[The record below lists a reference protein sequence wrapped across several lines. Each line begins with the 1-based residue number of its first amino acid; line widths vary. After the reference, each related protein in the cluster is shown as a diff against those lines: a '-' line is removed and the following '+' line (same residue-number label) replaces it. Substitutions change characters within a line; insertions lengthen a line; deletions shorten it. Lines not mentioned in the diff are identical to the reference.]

1 MTRGIEVI
9 RSAAFAVWFYAVTLV
24 FCLAGIPIRLFARP
38 LALPLAR
45 YWART
50 VLAGLPPICDI
61 HVRVSG
67 HERIPRHGP
76 ALLAGQHQS
85 EFDTLV
91 WMAVL
96 ERPCYV
102 MKQELT
108 RIPLFGPLLVP
119 AGMIPVD
126 RSGGAPAMRG
136 LLSATAQAAKHDRQI
151 VIFPEGT
158 RVPYGQTVALQP
170 GVAAIATRTGQPTFP
185 IATDSGRC
193 WPRAL
198 LGKRA
203 GTIHIAI
210 GPPIAQPCR
219 RETMLSAVQNYWTS
233 MAAGGFEPVDK
244 SVDVPLRQTY
254 ASASRNR

>member
-1 MTRGIEVI
+1 MMRCIEVL
-9 RSAAFAVWFYAVTLV
+9 RSAAFAAWFYAVTFL
-24 FCLAGIPIRLFARP
+24 FCLAGIPIRLFARH
-38 LALPLAR
+38 LALPLAK

-50 VLAGLPPICDI
+50 VLAGLPPICNI
-61 HVRVSG
+61 NVRVAG
-67 HERIPRHGP
+67 HERIPKNGP

-126 RSGGAPAMRG
+126 RSGGATAMRG
-136 LLSATAQAAKHDRQI
+136 LLSATAQAAARGRQI

-158 RVPYGQTVALQP
+158 RVPYGRTVTLQP
-170 GVAAIATRTGQPTFP
+170 GVAAIAARAGQSTLPV
-185 IATDSGRC
+185 ATDSGRC

-210 GPPIAQPCR
+210 GPPIEQPCR
-219 RETMLSAVQNYWTS
+219 REALLSAVENYWTS
-233 MAAGGFEPVDK
+233 MAECRFEPVDK
-244 SVDVPLRQTY
+244 SVDVPLSRTY
-254 ASASRNR
+254 AAL

>member
-1 MTRGIEVI
+1 MARGVETV
-9 RSAAFAVWFYAVTLV
+9 RSAAFAAWFYAVTLL
-24 FCLAGIPIRLFARP
+24 FCLAGIPIRLFAP
-38 LALPLAR
+38 YLALPLAR
-45 YWART
+45 HWART
-50 VLAGLPPICDI
+50 VLAGLPPICNI
-61 HVRVSG
+61 HVRLSG
-67 HERIPRHGP
+67 LERLPRHGP

-126 RSGGAPAMRG
+126 RSGGATAMRA
-136 LLSATAQAAKHDRQI
+136 LLGATAQAAARQRQI

-158 RVPYGQTVALQP
+158 RVPHGEMVPLQP
-170 GVAAIATRTGQPTFP
+170 GVAAVAARTAQPTFP
-185 IATDSGRC
+185 VATDSGRC
-193 WPRAL
+193 WPRSA

-219 RETMLSAVQNYWTS
+219 RDTMLAAIEDYWRS
-233 MAAGGFEPVDK
+233 MADTGFASVDNSVEASLREACAGGAK
-244 SVDVPLRQTY
+244 TR
-254 ASASRNR
+254 

>member
-1 MTRGIEVI
+1 MRRAVETVRA
-9 RSAAFAVWFYAVTLV
+9 AAFAAWFYGVTLA
-24 FCLAGIPIRLFARP
+24 FCLAGLPIRMFARP
-38 LALPLAR
+38 LALPLAK

-50 VLAGLPPICDI
+50 VLAGLPPICGI
-61 HVRVSG
+61 
-67 HERIPRHGP
+67 RIVLTGRQHIPPSGP

-126 RSGGAPAMRG
+126 RSGAAAAMRG
-136 LLSATAQAAKHDRQI
+136 MLKDTAKAAQNDRHI

-158 RVPYGQTVALQP
+158 RVPHGRRVPLQP
-170 GVAAIATRTGQPTFP
+170 GVAAIAARTRLAVLPV
-185 IATDSGRC
+185 ATDSGWC
-193 WPRAL
+193 WPHRR
-198 LGKRA
+198 LGKRP
-203 GTIHIAI
+203 GIIHVAI
-210 GPPIAQPCR
+210 GPP
-219 RETMLSAVQNYWTS
+219 LVQGGRDALLTAIDAYWTE
-233 MAAGGFEPVDK
+233 MAESGYRQPVDE
-244 SVDVPLRQTY
+244 SVDRGRVG
-254 ASASRNR
+254 AVDSR

>member
-9 RSAAFAVWFYAVTLV
+9 RSAVFAVWFYVVTLA
-24 FCLAGIPIRLFARP
+24 FCLAGIPIRLFARK

-45 YWART
+45 HWART
-50 VLAGLPPICDI
+50 VLAGLPPICNI
-61 HVRVSG
+61 HVRVAG

-76 ALLAGQHQS
+76 VLLAGQHQS

-126 RSGGAPAMRG
+126 RSGGASAMRG
-136 LLSATAQAAKHDRQI
+136 MLSATAQAVTRDRQI

-158 RVPYGQTVALQP
+158 RVPYGQTVPLQP
-170 GVAAIATRTGQPTFP
+170 GVAAIAARTGQAALPV
-185 IATDSGRC
+185 ATDSGRC
-193 WPRAL
+193 WPRTL
-198 LGKRA
+198 LGKRP
-203 GTIHIAI
+203 GIIHIAI
-210 GPPIAQPCR
+210 GAPIAQPCR
-219 RETMLSAVQNYWTS
+219 REIMLSAVQNYWTT
-233 MAAGGFEPVDK
+233 MAASGFALVDK
-244 SVDVPLRQTY
+244 SVDVPLTQTY
-254 ASASRNR
+254 AEASGNR